1 MNDFLT
7 EYAAYCEAHGRPDR
21 VELML
26 CDINAVLR
34 GKWLPGDDEQKLSE
48 GGVRLPLSTYA
59 PNILGEEVEATGL
72 GIIVGDPDGRLYPVP
87 GTLRPVPWAA
97 SGQQVA
103 QVLVEMDDETGEV
116 AQFSPRFQL
125 EKVLDRFRAR
135 GLTPVVATELE
146 FYLYK
151 PRDARDDAP
160 EPPERSPLA
169 QNYDLEVLDRTQA
182 ILDDILDGAY
192 AQGMAPDTL
201 IAEYGPGQFEIN
213 FHHTDDALAAADDA
227 LFFRRLVR
235 GTARRHG
242 MSATFMAKPYADY
255 PGNGMHAHISLIDE
269 AGRNVFD
276 DGGPGPSALLKQA
289 VAGTLATMADLQAIF
304 APHMNSYR
312 RFQPASFAPHAPDWG
327 IDNRAAAVRL
337 PEVPG
342 SNTASRAPIQT
353 PISCSRRSSAACCT
367 GWKTPICRCP
377 CRSTTK
383 TAATPTRSP
392 PTGRPRWR
400 SSPPPRSPRRSSARN
415 TAIFTPPCAAT
426 RSPSSPPRSARSS
439 IAPTSGGCDPA
450 LGTPRLC
457 RCAPDT

>member
-1 MNDFLT
+1 MNEFLT

-151 PRDARDDAP
+151 PRDAREDAP

-255 PGNGMHAHISLIDE
+255 PGNGMHAHISLID
-269 AGRNVFD
+269 ADGRNVFD
-276 DGGPGPSALLKQA
+276 EGGPGPSALLKQA
-289 VAGTLATMADLQAIF
+289 VAGTLVTMADLQAIF

-337 PEVPG
+337 PEVAGPG
-342 SNTASRAPIQT
+342 ARLEHRIAGADTNPYLVLAAILGGMLHGLENPDLPLPLPLDDENGSHGDPLPADWSTAVEVFAESEI
-353 PISCSRRSSAACCT
+353 
-367 GWKTPICRCP
+367 
-377 CRSTTK
+377 
-383 TAATPTRSP
+383 AATIFGAQYRDIYTAVRRDEISQL
-392 PTGRPRWR
+392 TSAISQIEYRTYLGR
-400 SSPPPRSPRRSSARN
+400 
-415 TAIFTPPCAAT
+415 
-426 RSPSSPPRSARSS
+426 
-439 IAPTSGGCDPA
+439 
-450 LGTPRLC
+450 L
-457 RCAPDT
+457 